1 MDIITGVFPGI
12 ASSPAMRHLLQ
23 QMEKIARLP
32 RPVLIRGER
41 GTGKEMVAR
50 HLHDLSPRAGRAFV
64 ALNCAAFND
73 ELLGSEIYG
82 HEKGAFTGADRKY
95 SGKLEQ
101 ADGGTLFLDEVG
113 NMSPAFQERILRV
126 VEYQQFQRL
135 KGSETI
141 KVDVR
146 IVSATNAVMEDLMQ
160 EGAFRAD
167 LFDRLAF
174 ATLEL
179 PPLRKRREEIPQL
192 VEYFVASL
200 KEEIPNLEAAR
211 FGPTAMKRL
220 QEYHWPGNIRE
231 LRNVVERCCC
241 YSLDQVI
248 TVEDLPAEIAGSR
261 MPAESGYEEQVTEF
275 KRQLLERALEESG
288 GNQKEAAQRLRL
300 SYDQFRHQIRT
311 HLRGG

>member
-1 MDIITGVFPGI
+1 MFPGI
-12 ASSPAMRHLLQ
+12 ASSPAMQQLLQ
-23 QMEKIARLP
+23 QLERLARLP

-50 HLHDLSPRAGRAFV
+50 HVHDLSPRSSKPFV
-64 ALNCAAFND
+64 AINCAAFND
-73 ELLGSEIYG
+73 ELVAAEIYG
-82 HEKGAFTGADRKY
+82 HEKGAFTGADRRY

-113 NMSPAFQERILRV
+113 NMSSAFQERILRV

-135 KGSETI
+135 KGSDTLR
-141 KVDVR
+141 VDVR
-146 IVSATNAVMEDLMQ
+146 LVSATNADLESLIK
-160 EGAFRAD
+160 EGSFRAD
-167 LFDRLAF
+167 LLDRLAF

-192 VEYFVASL
+192 VEYFVKTL

-241 YSLDQVI
+241 YSLDEVI
-248 TVEDLPAEIAGSR
+248 TVEDLPSEIAGSR
-261 MPAESGYEEQVTEF
+261 MPMESGYEEQVTEF
-275 KRQLLERALEESG
+275 KRQLLVRALEESG
-288 GNQKEAAQRLRL
+288 GNQKEAAKRLML
-300 SYDQFRHQIRT
+300 SYDQFRHQVRT
-311 HLRGG
+311 YLRVSE

>member
-1 MDIITGVFPGI
+1 MQ
-12 ASSPAMRHLLQ
+12 HLLR
-23 QMEKIARLP
+23 QMEKVSRLP
-32 RPVLIRGER
+32 RPVIVRGER

-50 HLHDLSPRAGRAFV
+50 HLHDLSPRAGRPFV
-64 ALNCAAFND
+64 VLNCAAFND

-146 IVSATNAVMEDLMQ
+146 VVSATNADMEALIK
-160 EGAFRAD
+160 EGSFRAD
-167 LFDRLAF
+167 LYDRLAF

-248 TVEDLPAEIAGSR
+248 AVEDLPAEIAGSR
-261 MPAESGYEEQVTEF
+261 MPAESGYEEQVSEF
-275 KRQLLERALEESG
+275 KRQLLVRALEESG

-300 SYDQFRHQIRT
+300 SYDQFRHQVRAN
-311 HLRGG
+311 LRGG